1 MCQFI
6 PGHPRGKDH
15 FQVADEEH
23 RTLQAGAQ
31 CSARDQIRTQNGC
44 HSGGKKKR
52 VRDQEI
58 AIMKM
63 MDHPN
68 IIKLYESFED
78 IRTGHDLD
86 LQHADIIRYHYLVI
100 HLLPSFW

>member
-1 MCQFI
+1 
-6 PGHPRGKDH
+6 
-15 FQVADEEH
+15 
-23 RTLQAGAQ
+23 
-31 CSARDQIRTQNGC
+31 
-44 HSGGKKKR
+44 
-52 VRDQEI
+52 
-58 AIMKM
+58 MKM

-100 HLLPSFW
+100 PLLPSFW